1 MKRMWSQ
8 FLASAEVDEQ
18 KRESG
23 GQNESWLPVTWQ
35 KGEGSLIYLWTKL
48 FPLASKT
55 FNCQTWWENM
65 PGQQK
70 QERRAWGGR
79 RSPGGKVLI
88 QELKKT
94 DVKCIEFK
102 NWKRSSCEAII
113 TRPVIYERNRWWC
126 QTFVIGHIWS
136 RNLKSQ
142 APVCSTLRIRI
153 VYRVCACKQK
163 SKGSSTIQHV
173 HTNRVLHPQAAAW
186 LKCCCNN
193 CSPMDHK
200 TANVDEVIIPVLSSQ
215 DLTELKR
222 TKNFCP
228 SQQKRN
234 RNIVHRQ
241 Q

>member
-35 KGEGSLIYLWTKL
+35 EGEGSLIYLWTKL

-65 PGQQK
+65 AGQQE

-79 RSPGGKVLI
+79 RSAGGKVLI

-102 NWKRSSCEAII
+102 NWKRSSCEVII
-113 TRPVIYERNRWWC
+113 TRPVIYKRNRWWC
-126 QTFVIGHIWS
+126 QTFVIGHIRS

-142 APVCSTLRIRI
+142 APVCSTLRILI
-153 VYRVCACKQK
+153 VYEGLCMQTKIKGLQYNTTCAYQL
-163 SKGSSTIQHV
+163 SAPPTG
-173 HTNRVLHPQAAAW
+173 
-186 LKCCCNN
+186 
-193 CSPMDHK
+193 CSMTKMLLQQLFPTDHK
-200 TANVDEVIIPVLSSQ
+200 TANVNEVIILVLSSK
-215 DLTELKR
+215 DLAEWKKAKQLLPFATE
-222 TKNFCP
+222 T
-228 SQQKRN
+228 
-234 RNIVHRQ
+234 
-241 Q
+241 